1 MGSAMSHEHW
11 VVFWFYAIEVVFV
24 ALAVLFYVRRKR
36 SEIYSTFGGIFCG
49 LAAMYLFAFAPLF
62 IPIQGEWMLGTIPL
76 AGLGTPFAIWFCIY
90 IFKKL

>member
-1 MGSAMSHEHW
+1 MPSELW

-24 ALAVLFYVRRKR
+24 ACAVLFFKLVRRDPHQHAWR
-36 SEIYSTFGGIFCG
+36 TLGGIFSG

-62 IPIQGEWMLGTIPL
+62 LPIQGEWMLGTLPL

-90 IFKKL
+90 IFRKL